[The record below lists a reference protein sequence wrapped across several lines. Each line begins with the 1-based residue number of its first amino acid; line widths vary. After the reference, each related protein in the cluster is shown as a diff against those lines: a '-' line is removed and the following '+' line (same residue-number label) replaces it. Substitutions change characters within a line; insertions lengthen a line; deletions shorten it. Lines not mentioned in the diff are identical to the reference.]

1 MFELPRRVLANAV
14 SCGVEDSWERLA
26 ESNATQ
32 KKPNGLSSNVYSLQS
47 SKKSAQPSEVH
58 ESSHES

>member
-1 MFELPRRVLANAV
+1 MEQ
-14 SCGVEDSWERLA
+14 LA